1 MEKMDKE
8 VKEAVKELLE
18 KIPEDKLREAVGGF
32 DLSVKNILICLGL
45 VGFGALSGAGGFYVG
60 QKSDREYDRSKIAEE
75 IIKSQRERMLT
86 QLNEIE
92 EKTKKALQLY
102 FFHDMIVGLK
112 NLKNTYAV
120 GRFGAAQAVA
130 CTYGIRKTNQRR
142 VKT

>member
-1 MEKMDKE
+1 MHKNEKK
-8 VKEAVKELLE
+8 
-18 KIPEDKLREAVGGF
+18 
-32 DLSVKNILICLGL
+32 
-45 VGFGALSGAGGFYVG
+45 
-60 QKSDREYDRSKIAEE
+60 
-75 IIKSQRERMLT
+75 
-86 QLNEIE
+86 IE

>member
-1 MEKMDKE
+1 M
-8 VKEAVKELLE
+8 
-18 KIPEDKLREAVGGF
+18 IW
-32 DLSVKNILICLGL
+32 LGL
-45 VGFGALSGAGGFYVG
+45 AVYQTDINCRAYKNCR
-60 QKSDREYDRSKIAEE
+60 Q
-75 IIKSQRERMLT
+75 SQIFFKKNVAKLLT
-86 QLNEIE
+86 TKEIE